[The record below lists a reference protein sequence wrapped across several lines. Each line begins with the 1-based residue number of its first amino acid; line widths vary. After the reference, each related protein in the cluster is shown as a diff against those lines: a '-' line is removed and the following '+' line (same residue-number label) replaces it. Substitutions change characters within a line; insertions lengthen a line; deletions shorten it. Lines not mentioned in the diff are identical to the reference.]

1 MKDRIQQAAD
11 RIKAA
16 GSTVAL
22 TGAGISVESGIAPF
36 RGPGGIWTKHDPEKF
51 DKGYFRRNPGE
62 SWKLIKML
70 FYDQMG
76 KAAPNPAHTVLARME
91 NKGLLEAVITQ
102 NIDNLHQDAGSRNV
116 FEYHG
121 TLRLLDCLKCRS
133 KHPHDAVSLDPL
145 PPVCPDCGGVLKPD
159 IVFFGEPIPEDVNRA
174 AADYA
179 GKAQVMLVIGTTGE
193 VMPAAR
199 LPLIAQNAGATI
211 IEVNVQP
218 SAYTPTT
225 TDIFLQGRAG
235 EMLSLLAEALGL

>member
-1 MKDRIQQAAD
+1 MQEKISRAAEI
-11 RIKAA
+11 IKASR
-16 GSTVAL
+16 STIAM

-62 SWKLIKML
+62 SWELIKML
-70 FYDQMG
+70 FYEHMG
-76 KAAPNPAHTVLARME
+76 KAKPNPAHLALADME
-91 NKGLLEAVITQ
+91 DKGLLDAVITQ

-116 FEYHG
+116 YEFHG
-121 TLRLLDCLKCRS
+121 TLRLLDCLKCRN
-133 KHPHDAVSLDPL
+133 KHPHDAVSLETL
-145 PPVCPDCGGVLKPD
+145 PPACPDCGGVLKPD

-174 AADYA
+174 AVDHA
-179 GKAQVMLVIGTTGE
+179 GKADVMLVIGTTGE
-193 VMPAAR
+193 IMPASR

-235 EMLSLLAEALGL
+235 EILSLLAKTLEA